1 MSYASAEHDRMIAAM
16 LMPCVVVGVDL
27 AVPAVRV
34 SNGEWTSAWVRWHS
48 LAAGK
53 ARHWRAP
60 SLGEQGVLFNPSG
73 QAGMGTFIP
82 GLYGDAG
89 GQPDNRDH
97 VEVWRFDDGGSLIYD
112 WAAKTYTIT
121 LPTGT
126 VSIKVGSTVVT
137 VTDNAVSAKVG
148 GTVVTVT
155 DDTVSAKVGG
165 TEAVLT
171 ADSVAVKSTAIK
183 LTGAVL
189 IDGTLHVTQAV
200 TSAASIL
207 ATGASDNHHTH

>member
-27 AVPAVRV
+27 AAATVRV
-34 SNGEWTSAWVRWHS
+34 QAGDWVSAWVRWHS

-60 SLGEQGVLFNPSG
+60 SLNEQGVLFNPSG

-89 GQPDNRDH
+89 AQPDNRDH
-97 VEVWRFDDGGSLIYD
+97 VEVWRFDDGGSLVYD
-112 WAAKTYTIT
+112 WQANSYTIT

-126 VSIKVGSTVVT
+126 VTVKVGSTEVVVT
-137 VTDNAVSAKVG
+137 DSAVNVTTGNINLKA
-148 GTVVTVT
+148 
-155 DDTVSAKVGG
+155 
-165 TEAVLT
+165 
-171 ADSVAVKSTAIK
+171 SVK
-183 LTGAVL
+183 
-189 IDGTLHVTQAV
+189 IDGPLHVTQNI
-200 TSAASIL
+200 TSAGTIL
-207 ATGASDNHHTH
+207 DAGGNSNHHTH

>member
-1 MSYASAEHDRMIAAM
+1 VSYASAEHDRMIAAM
-16 LMPCVVVGVDL
+16 LMPCAVVGVDL
-27 AVPAVRV
+27 TGPAVRV

-82 GLYGDAG
+82 GLYGNAG
-89 GQPDNRDH
+89 APPDNRDH
-97 VEVWRFDDGGSLIYD
+97 VEVWRFDDGGSLVYD
-112 WAAKTYTIT
+112 WEAKSYTIT

-126 VSIKVGSTVVT
+126 VTIKVGSTQVV
-137 VTDNAVSAKVG
+137 VTDNAV
-148 GTVVTVT
+148 T
-155 DDTVSAKVGG
+155 AKVGG
-165 TEAVLT
+165 TEAALT
-171 ADSVAVKSTAIK
+171 ADSVAIKSTAIK

-189 IDGTLHVTQAV
+189 IDGTLHVTKDI
-200 TSAASIL
+200 TSAGKIL
-207 ATGASDNHHTH
+207 DTSGNSNHHTH

>member
-16 LMPCVVVGVDL
+16 LMPCMVVGVDL
-27 AVPAVRV
+27 AAPAVRV

-82 GLYGDAG
+82 GLYGNAG

-97 VEVWRFDDGGSLIYD
+97 VEVWRFDDGGSLVYD
-112 WAAKTYTIT
+112 WQAKSYTIT
-121 LPTGT
+121 LPTGRVVT
-126 VSIKVGSTVVT
+126 KVGSTESVTTDSDVT
-137 VTDNAVSAKVG
+137 VTATNIKFIA
-148 GTVVTVT
+148 
-155 DDTVSAKVGG
+155 
-165 TEAVLT
+165 
-171 ADSVAVKSTAIK
+171 AVKIEGSLRVTEGVEVE
-183 LTGAVL
+183 GA
-189 IDGTLHVTQAV
+189 LHAAGNI
-200 TSAASIL
+200 TSDADIL
-207 ATGASDNHHTH
+207 ADGNSDNHHKH

>member
-27 AVPAVRV
+27 AAARVRV

-60 SLGEQGVLFNPSG
+60 SLDEQGVLFNPSG

-89 GQPDNRDH
+89 AQPDNRDH
-97 VEVWRFDDGGSLIYD
+97 VEVWRFDDGGSLVYD
-112 WAAKTYTIT
+112 WQAKSYTIT
-121 LPTGT
+121 LPSGT
-126 VSIKVGSTVVT
+126 VTIKVGSTEVV
-137 VTDNAVSAKVG
+137 VTDNAVTAR
-148 GTVVTVT
+148 
-155 DDTVSAKVGG
+155 VGG
-165 TEAVLT
+165 TEVSLT
-171 ADSVAVKSTAIK
+171 PDSASLKSTAIK
-183 LTGAVL
+183 LTGAVV
-189 IDGTLHVTQAV
+189 IDGTLHATKNI
-200 TSAASIL
+200 TSAGSIID
-207 ATGASDNHHTH
+207 ATGNSNHHTH

>member
-27 AVPAVRV
+27 AAPAVRV

-73 QAGMGTFIP
+73 QAGIGTFLP
-82 GLYGDAG
+82 GLYGNAG

-97 VEVWRFDDGGSLIYD
+97 VEVWRFDDGGSLVYD
-112 WAAKTYTIT
+112 WEAKTYTIT

-126 VSIKVGSTVVT
+126 VTIKVGSTVVT
-137 VTDNAVSAKVG
+137 VTDNAVNA
-148 GTVVTVT
+148 T
-155 DDTVSAKVGG
+155 VGG
-165 TEAVLT
+165 TEFDLSPGWA
-171 ADSVAVKSTAIK
+171 AVKSPQIALI
-183 LTGAVL
+183 GAVE
-189 IDGTLHVTQAV
+189 IDGPLHVTQSI
-200 TSAASIL
+200 TGAADIL
-207 ATGASDNHHTH
+207 AAGNSDNHHKH

>member
-1 MSYASAEHDRMIAAM
+1 MSYANAEHDRMIAAM

-89 GQPDNRDH
+89 AQPDNRDH
-97 VEVWRFDDGGSLIYD
+97 VEVWRFDDGGSLVYD
-112 WAAKTYTIT
+112 WQAKTYTIT

-126 VSIKVGSTVVT
+126 VTLKVGSTAVV
-137 VTDNAVSAKVG
+137 VTDNAV
-148 GTVVTVT
+148 T
-155 DDTVSAKVGG
+155 AKVGG
-165 TEAVLT
+165 TEAALT
-171 ADSVAVKSTAIK
+171 PDSIALKSTAIK

-189 IDGTLHVTQAV
+189 IDGTLHATKSI
-200 TSAASIL
+200 TSAGSIMDT
-207 ATGASDNHHTH
+207 TGNSNRHTH

>member
-1 MSYASAEHDRMIAAM
+1 MSYPSAEHDRMIAAM

-27 AVPAVRV
+27 AAPAVRV

-89 GQPDNRDH
+89 AQPDNRDH
-97 VEVWRFDDGGSLIYD
+97 VEVWRFDDGGSLVYD
-112 WAAKTYTIT
+112 WEAKSYTIT
-121 LPTGT
+121 LPSGT
-126 VSIKVGSTVVT
+126 VTIKVGSTAVV
-137 VTDNAVSAKVG
+137 VTDNAV
-148 GTVVTVT
+148 T
-155 DDTVSAKVGG
+155 AKVGG
-165 TEAVLT
+165 TEAALT
-171 ADSVAVKSTAIK
+171 PDSATLKSTAIK
-183 LTGAVL
+183 LVGAVL
-189 IDGTLHVTQAV
+189 IDGPLHVTQAI
-200 TSAASIL
+200 TGAASIM
-207 ATGASDNHHTH
+207 AAGASDNHHTH

>member
-27 AVPAVRV
+27 TAPAVRV

-82 GLYGDAG
+82 GLYGNAG
-89 GQPDNRDH
+89 GAPDNRDH
-97 VEVWRFDDGGSLIYD
+97 VEVWRFDDGGSLVYD
-112 WAAKTYTIT
+112 WQAKSYTIT
-121 LPTGT
+121 LPTGRVVT
-126 VSIKVGSTVVT
+126 KVGSTESVTTDDAVT
-137 VTDNAVSAKVG
+137 VTTSN
-148 GTVVTVT
+148 
-155 DDTVSAKVGG
+155 
-165 TEAVLT
+165 
-171 ADSVAVKSTAIK
+171 IK
-183 LTGAVL
+183 LIAAVE
-189 IDGTLHVTQAV
+189 IDGSLRVTGEVQVDGALHAAGNI
-200 TSAASIL
+200 TSDADIL
-207 ATGASDNHHTH
+207 AAGNSDNHHKH